1 MMMGSFMPLGSQG
14 TSVGDIR
21 LHDKIGQMLLAG
33 FRGFEI
39 HENDVISSDLRERNL
54 GGVILFDQEMADTTL
69 SRRNIQSP
77 EQVRLLVQSLHAH
90 AKTPLWVAID
100 QEGGRVNRLKP
111 IYGFP
116 ETMSHE
122 ELGRINDPSKTF
134 EHARM
139 IAGTLKSLG
148 INVNLAP
155 VVDLDANP
163 NNPIIKGKKRS
174 FSSDPE
180 IVAQHAM
187 AFARAHLEAGVLPCA
202 KHFPGHGSA
211 QGDTHC
217 GLVDVTEHWSERE
230 LIPFQRLIQSGCCPL
245 VMSAHVFNRNLDPE
259 RPATL
264 SKSVL
269 TGLLRKR
276 LGFDGVIL
284 TDDMEMKAITSQ
296 FGLEKAVQYAIEAGA
311 DMLCFGNNLSFDAHV
326 VEKAT
331 GIIYRLVDSGVL
343 SESRINESF
352 NRIQRLKG
360 L

>member
-1 MMMGSFMPLGSQG
+1 
-14 TSVGDIR
+14 
-21 LHDKIGQMLLAG
+21 MLLAG
-33 FRGFEI
+33 FRGFQI
-39 HENDVISSDLRERNL
+39 SDADVISSDLNKRNL

-69 SRRNIQSP
+69 CGRNIRSP
-77 EQVRLLVQSLHAH
+77 EQLSSLVQSLRDH

-111 IYGFP
+111 TYGFP
-116 ETMSHE
+116 ETLSHE
-122 ELGRINDPSKTF
+122 ELGRINDPTKTY

-139 IAGTLKSLG
+139 IAGTLKNLG

-163 NNPIIKGKKRS
+163 NNPIIKGKRRS

-180 IVAQHAM
+180 VVAQHAM
-187 AFARAHLEAGVLPCA
+187 AFAKAHLEVGVLPCA

-211 QGDTHC
+211 QGDTHR

-230 LIPFQRLIQSGCCPL
+230 LIPFQKLIQSGCCPL
-245 VMSAHVFNRNLDPE
+245 VMSAHVFNRNLDEE

-264 SKSVL
+264 SSNVL
-269 TGLLRKR
+269 TGILRKR

-311 DMLCFGNNLSFDAHV
+311 DVLCFGNNLSFDAHI
-326 VEKAT
+326 VEKAI
-331 GIIYRLVDSGVL
+331 GIISHLIDSGVL
-343 SESRINESF
+343 PESRIEESF
-352 NRIQRLKG
+352 QRIRKLKG